1 MDMSRYRIAG
11 FFWLMTFITGSL
23 ALFGNRIIVANNA
36 TATAANILA
45 NESAYRLGIV
55 TNLIA
60 GLFYLAATVFV
71 YDMLKPVHR
80 NVSLTAAFFSL
91 AGCAISGF
99 SAALQFAPLVILKAS
114 QSAELALLFV
124 RLNRQ
129 TFYVVHVF
137 FGLHC
142 LLVGWLILKSTF
154 LPRFVGALMLFA
166 GLGWLTMSLSGLLAP
181 QFGNSL
187 YPFILMPGMI
197 GEATLCLWLLIAGV
211 NVDRR
216 AEVMA

>member
-1 MDMSRYRIAG
+1 MSRYRIAG

-23 ALFGNRIIVANNA
+23 ALFGNRIVVANNA

-114 QSAELALLFV
+114 QSAELAFLFV

-142 LLVGWLILKSTF
+142 LLVGWLILRSTF

-197 GEATLCLWLLIAGV
+197 GEATLCLWLLIVGV